1 MSTLK
6 TLLGGLAALLLLWA
20 AAGSVGAQDLS
31 LPWTYNG
38 TATAAGAAVPD
49 GYGIVAVIDDY
60 RSREAFVKNGR
71 YTLTMGPPA
80 EYIGKTVVFYMGPTQ
95 AAETDTYRAGGIV
108 LKRDFDLTFPILPE
122 PTPTPTPTPD
132 PNSTAT
138 PTPMPTA
145 TPTPTPVVTP
155 TPTATPTLTPTPTAT
170 PTPIPDTANPVIYSG
185 KVIVAGGTVPEGA
198 MLVARLGEYEAPALL
213 GADDT
218 YRNLV
223 LAPGDAS
230 LIGQNVEFFLDGI
243 KSVTTDVYTGAK
255 TVNGFDIVFVN
266 FPRPTPV
273 PTATPIPTATPMP
286 TSTPTPRPTN
296 TPAPTSTP
304 TPTATLTPTPTPTET
319 PTPTPEPTATP
330 TATATPEPRPPFVAP
345 TDTPTPEPTATPTPE
360 PTATPTPTATPEPTA
375 TPTPPEPEPTA
386 TPPAQTSGGGGAA
399 LLFAVIGLLALL
411 VALVVLVFVV
421 MTRRRTIG
429 G

>member
-1 MSTLK
+1 
-6 TLLGGLAALLLLWA
+6 
-20 AAGSVGAQDLS
+20 
-31 LPWTYNG
+31 
-38 TATAAGAAVPD
+38 
-49 GYGIVAVIDDY
+49 
-60 RSREAFVKNGR
+60 
-71 YTLTMGPPA
+71 
-80 EYIGKTVVFYMGPTQ
+80 MGPTQ
-95 AAETDTYRAGGIV
+95 AVETDTYRGGGLVI
-108 LKRDFDLTFPILPE
+108 KRDFDLTFPILPD

-255 TVNGFDIVFVN
+255 TVNGFDIVFVG
-266 FPRPTPV
+266 F
-273 PTATPIPTATPMP
+273 
-286 TSTPTPRPTN
+286 
-296 TPAPTSTP
+296 
-304 TPTATLTPTPTPTET
+304 
-319 PTPTPEPTATP
+319 
-330 TATATPEPRPPFVAP
+330 
-345 TDTPTPEPTATPTPE
+345 
-360 PTATPTPTATPEPTA
+360 PTATPTPTATPVPTA
-375 TPTPPEPEPTA
+375 TPEPTA
-386 TPPAQTSGGGGAA
+386 TATPEPTAAPPTPAPTATPVPTATPEPTATATPEPTAAPPTPAPTATPVPTSTPAPTATLEPTMAPPTPPPPAPTEAAVVPTPEPTPEPEGGGFCSATSSDTPLRAGLGN
-399 LLFAVIGLLALL
+399 LLFLLAPL
-411 VALVVLVFVV
+411 ALVLGRKGLHL
-421 MTRRRTIG
+421 RRPTP
-429 G
+429 